1 MLCASVCIYA
11 IGYLAAIPL
20 RLCGAFLCL
29 HCDCG
34 VCLFCNESIRLITNI
49 YSVSHFEYALC
60 VCTFA
65 FTSTPECNDR
75 KNPLLRERGSHSSRE
90 SLCVRNAKEKMNL
103 NAVSKF
109 PLTVAT
115 VCSARATTYNLI
127 CVRCTHWSA
136 GSFFLLTTCCR
147 LCSGKR
153 SIHFC
158 SFVVGHI
165 YISRDLSFAPTSY
178 RLVLCIY
185 YFHFMP
191 P

>member
-1 MLCASVCIYA
+1 MCVCVHIRHRLFSRNSFASMRGFFMFALWLWCLPFLQRIHSSHNKHIFCI
-11 IGYLAAIPL
+11 
-20 RLCGAFLCL
+20 AFRICI
-29 HCDCG
+29 
-34 VCLFCNESIRLITNI
+34 V
-49 YSVSHFEYALC
+49 C
-60 VCTFA
+60 VCTCA

-136 GSFFLLTTCCR
+136 GGFFLLSTCCR

-153 SIHFC
+153 SIHSS